1 MQIKLHEGE
10 KRSSFLF
17 FVVEHYHI
25 ILYNKKY
32 YPESERVTLTSQRHY
47 QHVANASIHLNKGTF
62 NKYVRMKIELFD
74 PPPPLYAK

>member
-32 YPESERVTLTSQRHY
+32 YPESERVTLTS
-47 QHVANASIHLNKGTF
+47 
-62 NKYVRMKIELFD
+62 
-74 PPPPLYAK
+74 